1 MLKNLSNTWK
11 YIGNIKNIQET
22 QGNSQEKEFQNR
34 RKCLEISRKYVK
46 RLREH
51 LGNTWEIRTQ
61 TYLGNIRK
69 YLCPLG
75 NTQIDLENNWKY
87 LGNTEIRQR
96 FPSLFFAKTA
106 CQTVSKCLKWIERF
120 WQFFRLA
127 KPNGAH

>member
-1 MLKNLSNTWK
+1 MALAIPKMA
-11 YIGNIKNIQET
+11 
-22 QGNSQEKEFQNR
+22 R
-34 RKCLEISRKYVK
+34 EIPKMARVIPKMARGISKMTRKYVK

-96 FPSLFFAKTA
+96 FPSLFFANTA

-120 WQFFRLA
+120 GQFFRLA
-127 KPNGAH
+127 KPNEAH